1 MKSAFTKLFTMMT
14 MVSAISVSAYA
25 NNVAVWNSQLAITN
39 TNFAKAKIA
48 TVQASVKPKQQQ
60 LESYKSA
67 VERLQNQYASQK
79 DKLTDA
85 QKEDIRKQI
94 QANLQN
100 YEQVA
105 AQIQALIDASENEVM
120 QRIAPKMP
128 SIRDTIIR
136 QKNIDVLVDNRDRS
150 ISFVKPEWDVTAD
163 FTKALN
169 DEVK

>member
-1 MKSAFTKLFTMMT
+1 M
-14 MVSAISVSAYA
+14 
-25 NNVAVWNSQLAITN
+25 
-39 TNFAKAKIA
+39 
-48 TVQASVKPKQQQ
+48 
-60 LESYKSA
+60 
-67 VERLQNQYASQK
+67 
-79 DKLTDA
+79 
-85 QKEDIRKQI
+85 
-94 QANLQN
+94 
-100 YEQVA
+100 A